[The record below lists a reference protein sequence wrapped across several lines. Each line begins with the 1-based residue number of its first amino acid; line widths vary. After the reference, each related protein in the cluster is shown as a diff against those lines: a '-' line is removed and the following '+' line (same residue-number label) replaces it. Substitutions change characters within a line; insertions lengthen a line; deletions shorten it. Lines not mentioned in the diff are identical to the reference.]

1 MRFVMASRR
10 LIIGAVVE
18 QFFKLGQRRTRDLL
32 VMKVA
37 LRRFRLSFCVPSGHH
52 PRLLD
57 YPLQRR
63 GVGYD
68 RGPDGTE

>member
-32 VMKVA
+32 VMTVA
-37 LRRFRLSFCVPSGHH
+37 LRRFDCRSAFP
-52 PRLLD
+52 LD
-57 YPLQRR
+57 TLH
-63 GVGYD
+63 GY
-68 RGPDGTE
+68 